1 MKEVN
6 MTFVVEGEVAQWLEY
21 LGRQGVQELLN
32 HLLRMEQEGRIV
44 ITRSGIIELF

>member
-21 LGRQGVQELLN
+21 LGGDGIEGILKFLLQKEQMGELA
-32 HLLRMEQEGRIV
+32 
-44 ITRSGIIELF
+44 ITRKGIIELF